1 MSLGVTAL
9 RVNFSL
15 ILIVGFVL
23 LCITFFQA
31 IGKAK
36 PSIILTLVRQVI
48 ALVPFIII
56 LPIFFG
62 VEGIFFAQPISDLIT
77 LLMSTILL
85 RATFKELDQQ
95 ESGQS

>member
-1 MSLGVTAL
+1 MTLGVTAL
-9 RVNFSL
+9 RINFSL
-15 ILIVGFVL
+15 IPIIGVVL

-48 ALVPFIII
+48 ALIPFIII
-56 LPIFFG
+56 LPYFFG

-77 LLMSTILL
+77 LAISVILIKKSFEQL
-85 RATFKELDQQ
+85 TKLEVENF
-95 ESGQS
+95 

>member
-1 MSLGVTAL
+1 M
-9 RVNFSL
+9 
-15 ILIVGFVL
+15 
-23 LCITFFQA
+23 
-31 IGKAK
+31 
-36 PSIILTLVRQVI
+36 I

>member
-1 MSLGVTAL
+1 MME
-9 RVNFSL
+9 NFSL
-15 ILIVGFVL
+15 KLHIN
-23 LCITFFQA
+23 
-31 IGKAK
+31 
-36 PSIILTLVRQVI
+36 S
-48 ALVPFIII
+48 I

-95 ESGQS
+95 ELGQFQD